1 MLEVFSDPN
10 SAHSRN
16 LAPVAGVV
24 EFFNAC
30 FLSKDTLEAIR
41 KLMDQHEAVT
51 DIQLVYD
58 DATRAKNSSDHD
70 QFCTSMIRLMAC
82 GQF

>member
-1 MLEVFSDPN
+1 MLEVFQDPN

-24 EFFNAC
+24 EFFDAC
-30 FLSKDTLEAIR
+30 FLSKDALEAIR

-51 DIQLVYD
+51 DIQ
-58 DATRAKNSSDHD
+58 
-70 QFCTSMIRLMAC
+70 
-82 GQF
+82 